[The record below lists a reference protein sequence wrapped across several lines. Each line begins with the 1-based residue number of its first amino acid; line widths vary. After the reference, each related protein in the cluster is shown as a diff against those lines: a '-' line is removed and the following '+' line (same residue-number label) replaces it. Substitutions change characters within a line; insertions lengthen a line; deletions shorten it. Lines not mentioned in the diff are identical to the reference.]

1 MYESY
6 LKSTSALVILL
17 LCIAALESGAVVF
30 DGHLMKRGINPLS
43 ALLFEAI
50 AAFSIVL
57 IPFLFSKEMRIR
69 FLMDYK
75 RIRIEEM
82 IIFVA
87 IAFITV
93 VLSYSANAILQ
104 FHSASKFR
112 ITEIIA
118 GLLVSGLLFFAYSNE
133 VYTAKKLGYFIC
145 MAFFAVMFTTSK

>member
-75 RIRIEEM
+75 RIRI
-82 IIFVA
+82 
-87 IAFITV
+87 
-93 VLSYSANAILQ
+93 
-104 FHSASKFR
+104 
-112 ITEIIA
+112 
-118 GLLVSGLLFFAYSNE
+118 LFSHLHRKNR
-133 VYTAKKLGYFIC
+133 
-145 MAFFAVMFTTSK
+145 